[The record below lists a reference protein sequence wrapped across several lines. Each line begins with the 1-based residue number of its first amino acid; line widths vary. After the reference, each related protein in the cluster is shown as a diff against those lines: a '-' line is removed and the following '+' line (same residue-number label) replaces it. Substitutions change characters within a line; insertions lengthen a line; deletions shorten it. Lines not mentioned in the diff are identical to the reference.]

1 MAQISRQTTFTAGA
15 KLAAADLES
24 EFNEL
29 VNALNGTNNREV
41 HVTYNNSDEPTL
53 KLDNTGSGKPLSI
66 LVGGVEKLYVKQTTG
81 QLQSTIATGTAP
93 FVVASTTEVAN
104 LNAASVGGV
113 AATALA
119 QLAATTNTFDAGAN
133 TTILLQGGTTANIVT
148 YDDDVGAV
156 DGQYYRIRHSGQVVT
171 WGGSSDGSTYDL
183 MFRLNH
189 ASGTNGAAQISTD
202 GGSNFYDIASENY
215 VDAKLTT
222 ISFGAFY
229 EGALATSTK
238 QPRFI
243 VPADI
248 QNGDITKV
256 YCTYQ
261 SGTVTGD
268 SVITLTH
275 YNAAGTSQATAPV
288 TLLSTQTVGAAV
300 ATDITDMALSAGDQL
315 GWTVT
320 TASGHAEVTIW
331 AQGTQEVI

>member
-1 MAQISRQTTFTAGA
+1 MPLSRYTTFVAGA
-15 KLAAADLES
+15 KLPAASLEG
-24 EFNEL
+24 EFDNL
-29 VNALNGTNNREV
+29 VDALTAAINKDISI
-41 HVTYNNSDEPTL
+41 TYNNSDVASLT
-53 KLDNTGSGKPLSI
+53 LDNTGSGKPLSAKI
-66 LVGGVEKLYVKQTTG
+66 GGTEKFYISATHGQIASTVPTG
-81 QLQSTIATGTAP
+81 QPPLI
-93 FVVASTTEVAN
+93 VASTTEVAN

-113 AATALA
+113 AAAALA

-229 EGALATSTK
+229 EGALATSSK

-248 QNGDITKV
+248 ENGDITKV

-261 SGTVTGD
+261 SGTVTDD

-275 YNAAGTSQATAPV
+275 YNAAGTSLATAPV